1 MDTNNSVM
9 IIANWKL
16 NPKKFEQADALF
28 SEYKK
33 AFKKYTNTQIIVCPS
48 ALHLPLL
55 AKKQTNALPVGSQ
68 DSFWEDIGSY
78 TGSIS
83 PLHLKDLG
91 VAYTIVGHSEQR
103 SLGQTNEDVSKKVI
117 ALVKK
122 GITPIVCVGEK
133 NRAGDASFIA
143 ELETQIQESLE
154 GVPKT
159 KLSKIVIAYEPVWAI
174 GLNANRAAT
183 PEEVEEVCIVIRRV
197 LSDMYALKKLPD
209 TPIVYGGSVSKKTDV
224 EVMLGQTSISGFL
237 VGRASLSLKKFEP
250 LVQTAHE
257 FVNNN
262 KSE

>member
-48 ALHLPLL
+48 AIHLPLL

-91 VAYTIVGHSEQR
+91 VMYALVGHSEQR
-103 SLGQTNEDVSKKVI
+103 LLGQTNQDIARKI
-117 ALVKK
+117 NALVKK
-122 GITPIVCVGEK
+122 GITPILCIGEK
-133 NRAGDASFIA
+133 DRAGDASFIA

-159 KLSKIVIAYEPVWAI
+159 KLSKIVIAYEPLWAI
-174 GLNANRAAT
+174 GLDAKRPAT
-183 PEEVEEVCIVIRRV
+183 AQEVEEVCIVIRRV
-197 LSDMYALKKLPD
+197 LSDMYALKKIPD
-209 TPIVYGGSVSKKTDV
+209 TPILYGGSVSKKTDI
-224 EVMLGQTSISGFL
+224 ETMLEHTSLSGFL
-237 VGRASLSLKKFEP
+237 VGRASLSVKKFEP
-250 LVQTAHE
+250 LVQTAHD
-257 FVNNN
+257 VIANRQG
-262 KSE
+262 